1 MGSSQSPR
9 QRPTGLAPWL
19 RKNGALAIG
28 CVAGAALVVLARSP
42 LLDREADSLREI
54 ELITRSVEAEV
65 QRVWDLAGFRPR
77 FEPVLSLENR
87 TRLPKASEKRRPIFL
102 TDDERTSAF
111 DALFA
116 TAARAERDGK
126 IDQALIDLEDAR
138 KSTDDPRR
146 WLLADLRSTQLAAR
160 ALDRDVL
167 ARSLKRLLERVDGSE
182 TVDGVSVLLTALAT
196 SLPVD
201 AQDHVELIEAQANLE
216 SRGEEALAAG
226 SMALPAI
233 QAELDFSLPQVKMLT
248 NPERAIYLEPL
259 VKHGGKDLAQLVTR
273 RLERDRLA
281 WITEHFGTPVPRPG
295 ANVLAPI
302 SDEAKRSFRSGH
314 DSSMV
319 ALTSQRLEIWA
330 VPQTELLEQL
340 EAWLRE
346 AARVPEEIRI
356 RLVLDSSQHA
366 RYLPRRLAATP
377 FGVLAS
383 LMNPKQ
389 YREEARASYRWLRI
403 LLHAL
408 GLMCALLGF
417 ALHRQRQR
425 ELAVQHLKSEFV
437 ANVSHELRTPLSSIL
452 LMAENLSGGKV
463 NSDTQARY
471 HELILRESQRLRRLV
486 DDVLDFSRL
495 DRGEGPRARIETVSL
510 SQFGADLHAEL
521 QAWAEQHGAQLAW
534 NGIGLTG
541 EAALDVEALR
551 RAVFNLADNALRHS
565 GSTQINLEV
574 EADARQLQLRLR
586 DYGKGLPEGSE
597 ERIFRP
603 FEQLNPGSTAGK
615 GAGLGLA
622 IVAEIARAHGGKVD
636 ARNLTDG
643 GTLFTMT
650 LSRHVA

>member
-1 MGSSQSPR
+1 LGSSKSPR
-9 QRPTGLAPWL
+9 QRPTGPAPWL

-42 LLDREADSLREI
+42 LLDAEGDINREI

-65 QRVWDLAGFRPR
+65 QRAWDSPGFRPN
-77 FEPVLSLENR
+77 FEPILSLENR

>member
-1 MGSSQSPR
+1 
-9 QRPTGLAPWL
+9 
-19 RKNGALAIG
+19 
-28 CVAGAALVVLARSP
+28 
-42 LLDREADSLREI
+42 
-54 ELITRSVEAEV
+54 
-65 QRVWDLAGFRPR
+65 
-77 FEPVLSLENR
+77 
-87 TRLPKASEKRRPIFL
+87 
-102 TDDERTSAF
+102 
-111 DALFA
+111 
-116 TAARAERDGK
+116 
-126 IDQALIDLEDAR
+126 
-138 KSTDDPRR
+138 
-146 WLLADLRSTQLAAR
+146 
-160 ALDRDVL
+160 
-167 ARSLKRLLERVDGSE
+167 
-182 TVDGVSVLLTALAT
+182 
-196 SLPVD
+196 
-201 AQDHVELIEAQANLE
+201 
-216 SRGEEALAAG
+216 
-226 SMALPAI
+226 
-233 QAELDFSLPQVKMLT
+233 
-248 NPERAIYLEPL
+248 
-259 VKHGGKDLAQLVTR
+259 
-273 RLERDRLA
+273 
-281 WITEHFGTPVPRPG
+281 
-295 ANVLAPI
+295 
-302 SDEAKRSFRSGH
+302 
-314 DSSMV
+314 
-319 ALTSQRLEIWA
+319 
-330 VPQTELLEQL
+330 
-340 EAWLRE
+340 
-346 AARVPEEIRI
+346 
-356 RLVLDSSQHA
+356 
-366 RYLPRRLAATP
+366 
-377 FGVLAS
+377 
-383 LMNPKQ
+383 MNPKQ